1 MKPWNKD
8 PYQAIRMTHGSCHD
22 CGWNDDCSI
31 GVGLEGL
38 VFLRYIS
45 LVLHSFHVFL
55 VGPGPHFPL
64 NQPMIGCRVRTFTFK
79 CQLLIYWVVEL
90 CFGCE
95 IWTPYYIKYIHQI
108 SAVIKRHCF
117 CFLLTLPKTDIA
129 FEHKPSQKG
138 NLFCLEPQ
146 CFSYSAFAVSF
157 TEGNS
162 KKNYPPEDEY
172 RTWKWWSLEF
182 LFPGFFF
189 AQVRCGCF
197 QK

>member
-1 MKPWNKD
+1 MDWWVGF
-8 PYQAIRMTHGSCHD
+8 YQHQLCSDQFTTGFTWVKNRGLLYYPSGHYFSKNHEIRIPIKQSSWLMVRVTIVGEM
-22 CGWNDDCSI
+22 I
-31 GVGLEGL
+31 TAQFGVGLEGL

-45 LVLHSFHVFL
+45 LVLHFL

-129 FEHKPSQKG
+129 FEHKPSQKEIY
-138 NLFCLEPQ
+138 F
-146 CFSYSAFAVSF
+146 V
-157 TEGNS
+157 
-162 KKNYPPEDEY
+162 
-172 RTWKWWSLEF
+172 
-182 LFPGFFF
+182 
-189 AQVRCGCF
+189 
-197 QK
+197 